1 MPGGRSYERQIKT
14 PKRIAKRKAELD
26 SEGYQVSARETC
38 ERGPHV
44 MQCRACC
51 MSSRTP
57 SMRTRAHTW
66 QAPRCAGRSREW
78 QSGFCLGGASATS
91 PLCAVFF
98 VCFFSPALVLHIVV
112 LRAQAWLTARE
123 RKDFALFAPVLEEWV
138 ALTKEACT
146 LINPDLPI
154 YDVRA
159 PRPAHAGR
167 TCPPRAA
174 CF

>member
-1 MPGGRSYERQIKT
+1 MNGSL
-14 PKRIAKRKAELD
+14 A
-26 SEGYQVSARETC
+26 
-38 ERGPHV
+38 
-44 MQCRACC
+44 
-51 MSSRTP
+51 
-57 SMRTRAHTW
+57 
-66 QAPRCAGRSREW
+66 
-78 QSGFCLGGASATS
+78 FASAEQVL
-91 PLCAVFF
+91 PHRYVLFFF

-123 RKDFALFAPVLEEWV
+123 RKDFALFAPVLEEWL